1 MGEQGAVDAGEGVTA
16 ACGGEPGASSGN
28 AVGGAVGCRNERVAA
43 LEHDG
48 GAGKFGGGA
57 YPAEGF
63 CVDILAAGYDGVT
76 QVLLPGFGGELVHD
90 AQEAFELCG
99 VRGED
104 LVGAEV
110 LTGCQVFCRQ
120 VAGARVEDGGFGRV
134 EQVAVLI
141 QRVVA
146 RARSAGPDGDPLQGG
161 GAAEVDGFGVVSNHE
176 LA

>member
-1 MGEQGAVDAGEGVTA
+1 M
-16 ACGGEPGASSGN
+16 
-28 AVGGAVGCRNERVAA
+28 
-43 LEHDG
+43 
-48 GAGKFGGGA
+48 
-57 YPAEGF
+57 
-63 CVDILAAGYDGVT
+63 
-76 QVLLPGFGGELVHD
+76 HD
-90 AQEAFELCG
+90 AQEAFEFCR

-146 RARSAGPDGDPLQGG
+146 RAGAASPDGDPLQGG
-161 GAAEVDGFGVVSNHE
+161 GAAEVDSFGVVGNHE

>member
-1 MGEQGAVDAGEGVTA
+1 MGEQGTVDAGEGVAA
-16 ACGGEPGASSGN
+16 ACGGEPGASSSN

-43 LEHDG
+43 LEHHG
-48 GAGKFGGGA
+48 GTGKFGGGA
-57 YPAEGF
+57 HPAEGF

-76 QVLLPGFGGELVHD
+76 QVLLPSFGSELVHD

-110 LTGCQVFCRQ
+110 LTGCHVFCRQ
-120 VAGARVEDGGFGRV
+120 VAGARVENGGFGRV
-134 EQVAVLI
+134 EQVAVLV

-161 GAAEVDGFGVVSNHE
+161 GAAEVDGFGVVGNHE

>member
-1 MGEQGAVDAGEGVTA
+1 MSFPIAG
-16 ACGGEPGASSGN
+16 SN
-28 AVGGAVGCRNERVAA
+28 
-43 LEHDG
+43 
-48 GAGKFGGGA
+48 
-57 YPAEGF
+57 
-63 CVDILAAGYDGVT
+63 
-76 QVLLPGFGGELVHD
+76 LVHD
-90 AQEAFELCG
+90 AQEAFEFCR

-110 LTGCQVFCRQ
+110 FSGCHVFCRQ

-146 RARSAGPDGDPLQGG
+146 GSGATDPYGHPLHCGG
-161 GAAEVDGFGVVSNHE
+161 SGEVDGLGVVGNHE